1 MIHAWAENISS
12 FFIDNSVISENDRK
26 VYSYCFELLISELIN
41 ILIILAVAILSK
53 QYVNIAVF
61 LISFL
66 LLRKWA
72 GGYHANTHYGCT
84 LILFLILTLFIVSEI
99 VLSYNAKC
107 ILQFFNIFT
116 SLPIIC
122 IFAPVDNS
130 NKPIKDEQ
138 RKKFKTYCII
148 ITVALIGVICFFHLI
163 KFEKSYELSCGMFI
177 VAVSILAA
185 KLKES
190 KHYQIKY

>member
-61 LISFL
+61 LIAFL
-66 LLRKWA
+66 LLRKWT

-99 VLSYNAKC
+99 VLSYNAKY

-148 ITVALIGVICFFHLI
+148 ITVALIGVICFFL
-163 KFEKSYELSCGMFI
+163 L
-177 VAVSILAA
+177 
-185 KLKES
+185 
-190 KHYQIKY
+190 

>member
-61 LISFL
+61 LIAFL
-66 LLRKWA
+66 LLRKWT

-99 VLSYNAKC
+99 VLSYNAKY

-130 NKPIKDEQ
+130 NNPIKDEQ

-148 ITVALIGVICFFHLI
+148 ITVALIGVICFFL
-163 KFEKSYELSCGMFI
+163 L
-177 VAVSILAA
+177 
-185 KLKES
+185 
-190 KHYQIKY
+190 